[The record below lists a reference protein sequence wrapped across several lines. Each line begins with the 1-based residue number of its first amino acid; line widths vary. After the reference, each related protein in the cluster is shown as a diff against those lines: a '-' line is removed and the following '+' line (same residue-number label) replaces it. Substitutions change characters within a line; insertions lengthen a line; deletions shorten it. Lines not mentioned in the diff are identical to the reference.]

1 MAFVPL
7 PWSIC
12 SCRGGSKAGSLHC
25 ISPHPPPPVKKYRFP
40 RPRCD
45 SSSVKPLLLRTVLL
59 DKASDILTNIYRD
72 RGESYGTMPVA
83 RGALSDL
90 VGRPLFLSLYDFF
103 LKHGLVYKV
112 SFGPKAFVIVSD
124 PIVARHILR
133 ENMFGYDKG
142 ILADILE
149 PIMGKG
155 LVPADLDTWK
165 KRRKAIAP
173 AFHVMYLEAMVKTFK
188 GCTGRTMVKFEDL
201 FHGDNLSEGQFI
213 EVDLEVEFS
222 SLALDIIGLGV
233 FNYDFRS
240 VTKESPIIKLI
251 ELELG
256 GRSGDALLESF
267 EPLELSFGVLNLY
280 LRRKKELLVLEGYF
294 ESKQGFEE
302 LHYREAALKGIYWS
316 FQLLTLGFCYQDA
329 SLLRF
334 LVDVRGED
342 VDDVQLRDDLMT
354 LLIAGHETM
363 SAVLTWTIFLL
374 AHHPSKMRKAQ
385 AEIDAVLQSSGLN
398 FESLKNLEYI
408 RHSVVEALRLYP
420 QPPLLIRRSL
430 RPDIL
435 PGGFTGDKNGVSNS
449 CWDRTLSFLSV
460 FPCLQVYNL
469 HRCHY
474 LWDRPY
480 EFEQERFLRPKK
492 SEVEGWARFDPK
504 RSLGALYPNEIIS
517 DFAFLPFGGGPRKC
531 LGDQFALM
539 ESTIALALLLHRFD
553 AELRYPP
560 EYMEAVTEATI
571 HTKDGLWCKL
581 RKRRPNAVNR

>member
-7 PWSIC
+7 PWSTYI
-12 SCRGGSKAGSLHC
+12 CRGGSKAGSLHC
-25 ISPHPPPPVKKYRFP
+25 ISPHPPPPVKKYRFL

-45 SSSVKPLLLRTVLL
+45 SSDAKPLSLRRVLL
-59 DKASDILTNIYRD
+59 DKASDILTNLYRD

-83 RGALSDL
+83 GGALSDL
-90 VGRPLFLSLYDFF
+90 VGRPLFLSIYDFF

-165 KRRKAIAP
+165 KRRK
-173 AFHVMYLEAMVKTFK
+173 
-188 GCTGRTMVKFEDL
+188 GCTRRTMVKFEEL

-213 EVDLEVEFS
+213 EVDLEAEFS

-240 VTKESPIIKLI
+240 VTKESPIIKALYGTLSEAEHRSTFYVAYWKLPFAKYIVPRQRKFHSDIKLI
-251 ELELG
+251 NDCLDTLISNAKETRQEA
-256 GRSGDALLESF
+256 D
-267 EPLELSFGVLNLY
+267 V
-280 LRRKKELLVLEGYF
+280 KKLQDTDYGI
-294 ESKQGFEE
+294 
-302 LHYREAALKGIYWS
+302 LK
-316 FQLLTLGFCYQDA
+316 DA

-354 LLIAGHETM
+354 LLIAGHETT

-385 AEIDAVLQSSGLN
+385 AEIDAVLQSSELN

-408 RHSVVEALRLYP
+408 RLSVVEALRLYP

-435 PGGFTGDKNGVSNS
+435 PGGLTGDKNGYSIPAGTEI
-449 CWDRTLSFLSV
+449 CLS
-460 FPCLQVYNL
+460 VYNL

-474 LWDRPY
+474 FWDRPH
-480 EFEQERFLRPKK
+480 EFEPERFLRPKK
-492 SEVEGWARFDPK
+492 SEVEGWAGFDPQ
-504 RSLGALYPNEIIS
+504 RSPGALYPNEIIS

-553 AELRYPP
+553 VELRDPP
-560 EYMEAVTEATI
+560 ESMEAVTGATI

-581 RKRRPNAVNR
+581 RKRRPNAMNR